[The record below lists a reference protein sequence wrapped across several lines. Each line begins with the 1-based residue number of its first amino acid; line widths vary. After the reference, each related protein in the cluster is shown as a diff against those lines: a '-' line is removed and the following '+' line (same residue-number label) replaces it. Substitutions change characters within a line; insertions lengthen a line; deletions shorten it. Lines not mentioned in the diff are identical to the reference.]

1 MSKFIKL
8 MLNHTSGGVV
18 YPAGDTIEV
27 SDEDYE
33 FLQSAYAT
41 KREAE
46 AEKIRELN
54 ALEQLIKDNT

>member
-8 MLNHTSGGVV
+8 MLNHTSNGFV

-33 FLQSAYAT
+33 FLQSAYAA
-41 KREAE
+41 KRAE
-46 AEKIRELN
+46 QAEKIRELN